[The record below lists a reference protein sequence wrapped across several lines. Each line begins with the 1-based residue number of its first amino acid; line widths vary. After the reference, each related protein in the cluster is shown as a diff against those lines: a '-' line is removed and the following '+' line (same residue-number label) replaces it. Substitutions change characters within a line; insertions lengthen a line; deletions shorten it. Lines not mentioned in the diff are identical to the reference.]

1 MRKKEIP
8 GNWLTDAE
16 ICQMYKDGTKINILR
31 DLTGKSKEEIME
43 IVKRTQEKRDQIDK
57 EYKEIINRK
66 AEEAEPAKP
75 RRKKAP
81 AKKAE
86 SIEPVEVAPVQLA
99 DERLKA
105 IQEWI
110 RDNTNKFEELKKEN
124 ETLKKL
130 ANEATTETEALKKEL
145 RRTKEKTKDL
155 ENMLRTYDKELASTY
170 EAIKKIG
177 R

>member
-16 ICQMYKDGTKINILR
+16 IYQMYKDGTRINILR

-75 RRKKAP
+75 KRKKAP
-81 AKKAE
+81 AKKTE
-86 SIEPVEVAPVQLA
+86 PLEPVKVAPVQLE
-99 DERLKA
+99 DERLKT

-110 RDNTNKFEELKKEN
+110 QDNANKFEELKNEN
-124 ETLKKL
+124 EKLK
-130 ANEATTETEALKKEL
+130 TELQ
-145 RRTKEKTKDL
+145 RTKAKTKDL
-155 ENMLRTYDKELASTY
+155 EDMLRAYDKELSSTY

>member
-1 MRKKEIP
+1 MKKKEIP

-16 ICQMYKDGTKINILR
+16 IYQMYKDGTRINILR

-75 RRKKAP
+75 RKRKTTE
-81 AKKAE
+81 KKE
-86 SIEPVEVAPVQLA
+86 VEPVEVAPVQLS

-110 RDNTNKFEELKKEN
+110 QDNANRFEELKNEN
-124 ETLKKL
+124 KKL
-130 ANEATTETEALKKEL
+130 KTELQ
-145 RRTKEKTKDL
+145 RTKAKTKDL
-155 ENMLRTYDKELASTY
+155 EDKLRAYDQELASTY
-170 EAIKKIG
+170 ETIKKIG
-177 R
+177 RQT